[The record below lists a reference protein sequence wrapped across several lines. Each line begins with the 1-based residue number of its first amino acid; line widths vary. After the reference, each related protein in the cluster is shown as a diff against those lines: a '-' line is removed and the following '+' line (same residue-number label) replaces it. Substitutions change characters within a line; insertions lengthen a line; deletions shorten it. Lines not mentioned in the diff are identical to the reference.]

1 LTRETLV
8 GRASRVLRRNG
19 PAGLAFAALRP
30 TVYYRVNLIEKG
42 LPRPSS
48 DVLSQAALEVTR
60 LTPEDVGAYCRYRP
74 ESSPQDVARRLE
86 RGSLCYV
93 SWKQG
98 RIVSCG
104 WYHPREAWIEDLDR
118 RFELPP
124 DCVYLYDGHT
134 SPELRGR
141 GISSARAT
149 ATWADLRRQGFRRGV
164 AFVVAGNRSSDR
176 ASAKAGWRRFGVAG
190 YARLGPWRLEFIRSR
205 GRHTLWRIRRTR
217 PSAAKRGELPPLEP
231 AEALLGQPAGL
242 SAPARCP

>member
-8 GRASRVLRRNG
+8 GRAWRVLRRNG

-30 TVYYRVNLIEKG
+30 TVYYRVDLIEKDLARG
-42 LPRPSS
+42 VPEVPSRIE
-48 DVLSQAALEVTR
+48 LEVTR
-60 LTPEDVGAYCRYRP
+60 LTPEDIDTYCRYRP

-104 WYHPREAWIEDLDR
+104 WYHPGEAWIEDIDR

-141 GISSARAT
+141 SISSTRAT
-149 ATWADLRRQGFRRGV
+149 ITWADLRRHGFRRGV

-176 ASAKAGWRRFGVAG
+176 ASSKAGWRRFGVAG
-190 YARLGPWRLEFIRSR
+190 YVRAGPRRLEFM
-205 GRHTLWRIRRTR
+205 RTR
-217 PSAAKRGELPPLEP
+217 GGRTRWRWRSHRAPAARLRELPPLEP
-231 AEALLGQPAGL
+231 ADALLG
-242 SAPARCP
+242 